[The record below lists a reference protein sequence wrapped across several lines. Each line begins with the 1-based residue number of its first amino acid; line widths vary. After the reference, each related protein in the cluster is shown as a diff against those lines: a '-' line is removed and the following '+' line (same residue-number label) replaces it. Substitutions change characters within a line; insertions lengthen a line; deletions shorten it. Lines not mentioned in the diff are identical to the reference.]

1 MAPIIWKPNPSP
13 YFLYRNHIK
22 REAEKDAAGS
32 RPVDPQLN
40 LEFVGELRGGT
51 KEGKGRHSKT
61 RRAENGFSGFS
72 KGSAVL
78 VTCST
83 RVFHDL
89 K

>member
-40 LEFVGELRGGT
+40 LEFVGELRGGQK
-51 KEGKGRHSKT
+51 KEKEDI
-61 RRAENGFSGFS
+61 RRREEQKMDFQVSVKVA
-72 KGSAVL
+72 L
-78 VTCST
+78 C
-83 RVFHDL
+83 L
-89 K
+89 